1 MEIKVLN
8 RKQLEQIL
16 EMPAV
21 IEGVKAV
28 YKAKAN
34 GGTAVWPLVEHHF
47 PELKAVTDVRSGAV
61 MGSVNVHG
69 LKMLNNFPGNAGT
82 EYPVFGGMLM
92 VFDSANGAP
101 LGIMDASYI
110 TCMRTGAAGGISAA
124 LFSRKDAETLMI
136 LGAGRQS
143 IYQIGAA
150 LLLMPGIKK
159 LIVCD
164 PLSPDGA
171 KGYVKALPGNLK
183 AQLNVERPDVEMI
196 AEPDVRKAVGQAD
209 TVITITPS
217 RSPAILKEW
226 VKPGTHFSCIGAD
239 MVGKEEI
246 DPEIFRDARVFCDD
260 IDQCCRVGETEIP
273 FKTGVIAKNQI
284 AGEIGQVLNGTLP
297 GRTDDQQITIFD
309 ATGLAPLDLVT
320 AKAAVELAK
329 AKDLGLTAEL

>member
-28 YKAKAN
+28 YQAKAQ
-34 GGTAVWPLVEHHF
+34 GETAVWPLVEHHF
-47 PELKAVTDVRSGAV
+47 PAISAITDVRSGAV
-61 MGSVNVHG
+61 MGDLNVHG
-69 LKMLNNFPGNAGT
+69 LKMLNNFPQNAKNGL
-82 EYPVFGGMLM
+82 PIFSGMLM
-92 VFDSANGAP
+92 CFDSTNGMP
-101 LGIMDASYI
+101 LGIMDASYV

-124 LFSRKDAETLMI
+124 LFSRKDANTLMI

-150 LLLMPGIKK
+150 FLLMPQIKR
-159 LIVCD
+159 LVVCD
-164 PLSPDGA
+164 PFLPDGG
-171 KGYVKALPGNLK
+171 KSYVEALPGNLK
-183 AQLNVERPDVEMI
+183 TQLNVERPDIEII
-196 AEPDVRKAVGQAD
+196 AEPDVQKAVGMAD

-217 RSPAILKEW
+217 RSPAIMKEW

-239 MVGKEEI
+239 MAGKEEI
-246 DPEIFRDARVFCDD
+246 DPQIFSDARVFCDD

-273 FKTGVIAKNQI
+273 FKTGVITKEQI
-284 AGEIGQVLNGTLP
+284 AGEIGQVLCGTII
-297 GRTDDQQITIFD
+297 GRTDEEQITVFD

-320 AKAAVELAK
+320 AKAAVRLAYEK
-329 AKDLGLTAEL
+329 NMGVTVEI

>member
-1 MEIKVLN
+1 MDIKVLN
-8 RKQLEQIL
+8 RKQLEEIL

-28 YKAKAN
+28 YEAKSE
-34 GGTAVWPLVEHHF
+34 GGTALWPLVEHHF

-61 MGSVNVHG
+61 MGDVNVHG

-82 EYPVFGGMLM
+82 EFPVFSGMLM
-92 VFDSANGAP
+92 VFDSTNGAP

-124 LFSRKDAETLMI
+124 LFSRKDAKTLMI

-159 LIVCD
+159 LVVCD

-171 KGYVKALPGNLK
+171 NGYVEALPGNLK
-183 AQLNVERPDVEMI
+183 TQLNVERPDVEMI
-196 AEPDVRKAVGQAD
+196 AEPDVQKAVGQAD
-209 TVITITPS
+209 TIITITPS
-217 RSPAILKEW
+217 RTPVIKKEW

-239 MVGKEEI
+239 MIGKEEI
-246 DPEIFRDARVFCDD
+246 DPEIFRGARVFCDD

-273 FKTGVIAKNQI
+273 FKTGVIAKEQI
-284 AGEIGQVLNGTLP
+284 AGEIGQVLNGMIP
-297 GRTDDQQITIFD
+297 GRTDEEQITIFD

-320 AKAAVELAK
+320 AKAAVKLAK
-329 AKDLGLTAEL
+329 EKGLGLTAEL